1 MPSAV
6 IAIIAVAVALIIAI
20 PVTYRLAVSNY
31 QKTVES

>member
-20 PVTYRLAVSNY
+20 PVTAACCFQLSENSRD
-31 QKTVES
+31 